1 MTIHPKKDPVSSMR
15 ITLSLIAGLMVSA
28 PLQAAPARPSAT
40 VTRTDD
46 GYLMGSPSAPI
57 RLVVLSAYGCPHCRV
72 LDRTMTPPLK
82 RDWIDTG
89 KVSLR
94 YVPFGM
100 FPTDIPS
107 IMLAECGSTSGFF
120 ERSGRVFEM
129 QGKATSQYAGI
140 SESAKTDVAAS
151 KPGDVPRGLALLS
164 GLDRMSASAGVAKAA
179 YLQCLQDP
187 SRRKAL
193 STRQKLISARYRFE
207 GTPAVWINGRQTGTG
222 SSWTKLEAALRAA
235 TR

>member
-1 MTIHPKKDPVSSMR
+1 MHINT
-15 ITLSLIAGLMVSA
+15 SLLACLILSA
-28 PLQAAPARPSAT
+28 PLQAAPASPSTT
-40 VTRTDD
+40 VARTDD

-72 LDRTMTPPLK
+72 LDRTMMPALR

-107 IMLAECGSTSGFF
+107 IMLAECGPASGFF
-120 ERSGRVFEM
+120 QRSGRVFEM
-129 QGKATSQYAGI
+129 QAKTTMQYAGM

-151 KPGDVPRGLALLS
+151 KPGDVPRGLARLS
-164 GLDRMSASAGVAKAA
+164 GLDRTSTSAGVPAA
-179 YLQCLQDP
+179 TYARCLEDP
-187 SRRKAL
+187 ARRRAL
-193 STRQKLISARYRFE
+193 SNRQKLIAARYRFE

-222 SSWTKLEAALRAA
+222 SSWTRLEAALRTASG
-235 TR
+235 R